1 MIPYYIEF
9 IDLPRL
15 VPFIR
20 SATVKRH
27 HGSRIISG
35 NELLGCHL
43 EIAHGLYVK
52 RAYYDGKSEWLTVL
66 NDGMRWLTLYRKR
79 PDGEFGHTPDKLF
92 FDEMSAILSITTK
105 GQVVLDTPEDIFEFL
120 AG

>member
-1 MIPYYIEF
+1 MRAYTIEF
-9 IDLPRL
+9 IDLSRL

-20 SATVKRH
+20 SATTKQPYS
-27 HGSRIISG
+27 SRIVSG
-35 NELLGCHL
+35 KDLLKCHL

-52 RAYYDGKSEWLTVL
+52 REYHDGKSEWLTVL

-79 PDGEFGHTPDKLF
+79 PEDAPGHTPDKLF
-92 FDEMSAILSITTK
+92 FDEMSAVLSITTK
-105 GQVVLDTPEDIFEFL
+105 GQVVLNTREDIYEFL